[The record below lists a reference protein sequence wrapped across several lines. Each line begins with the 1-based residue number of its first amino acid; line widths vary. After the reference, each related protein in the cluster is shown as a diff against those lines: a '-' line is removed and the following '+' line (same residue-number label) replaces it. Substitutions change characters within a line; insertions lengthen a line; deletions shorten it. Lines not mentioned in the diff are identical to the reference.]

1 MSTEDYQAFRFSGKV
16 ALVTGA
22 GSGIGRATALAFA
35 AAGALVAAADLAG
48 ETAEETAALIRQ
60 AGGTCLPVRADA
72 SVAEDSAAM
81 VQKTVTAFGRLDIAF
96 NNAGI
101 SGGRP
106 GPDDFDE
113 ARYDRVMAVNAKGI
127 WLGMKHQ
134 IPEML
139 RLGGGAAKQAV
150 GGGAAKQAVGGGAA
164 KHAVSGGAAK
174 HEAGGSIVNMAS
186 IAGLTGVGALSYT
199 ASKHAVIG
207 MTKAAAVRYA
217 GQGIRINAIC
227 PGAVDT
233 PMIARATSGPSPPP
247 PGTTGP
253 LAAAADIAAAVLF
266 LCSAQASF
274 ITGHPLVV
282 DGGVLAG

>member
-1 MSTEDYQAFRFSGKV
+1 MTDFFPGKAV
-16 ALVTGA
+16 LVTGA

-35 AAGALVAAADLAG
+35 AAGALVAAADIAPDAA
-48 ETAEETAALIRQ
+48 TQTAALIAQ
-60 AGGTCLPVRADA
+60 TGGVALALTGDTSL
-72 SVAEDSAAM
+72 AEDSAAM
-81 VQKTVTAFGRLDIAF
+81 VQQTVTAFGRLDIAF

-113 ARYDRVMAVNAKGI
+113 ARFDRVMAVNAKGV
-127 WLGMKHQ
+127 WLGMKYQ
-134 IPEML
+134 IPEMA
-139 RLGGGAAKQAV
+139 RSGGGA
-150 GGGAAKQAVGGGAA
+150 
-164 KHAVSGGAAK
+164 
-174 HEAGGSIVNMAS
+174 IVNMAS
-186 IAGLTGVGALSYT
+186 IAGLTGVGALAYT

-217 GQGIRINAIC
+217 GSKIRINAIC

-233 PMIARATSGPSPPP
+233 PMFARATAGAAAP

-253 LAAAADIAAAVLF
+253 LASPEDIAAAVLW
-266 LCSAQASF
+266 LCSGDSRF

-282 DGGVLAG
+282 DGGILAG

>member
-1 MSTEDYQAFRFSGKV
+1 MSTEGSQAFRFSGKV
-16 ALVTGA
+16 AIVTGA

-35 AAGALVAAADLAG
+35 GAGALVAAADIDG
-48 ETAEETAALIRQ
+48 EAAEETAGVISK
-60 AGGTCLPVRADA
+60 AGGTSLAIRADT
-72 SVAEDSAAM
+72 SLAEDAAAM
-81 VQKTVTAFGRLDIAF
+81 VRQTAAAFGRLDIAF

-106 GPDDFDE
+106 GADDFDE

-127 WLGMKHQ
+127 WLGMKYQ
-134 IPEML
+134 IPEMQ
-139 RLGGGAAKQAV
+139 RAGGGA
-150 GGGAAKQAVGGGAA
+150 
-164 KHAVSGGAAK
+164 
-174 HEAGGSIVNMAS
+174 IVNMAS

-207 MTKAAAVRYA
+207 MTKAAATRYA
-217 GQGIRINAIC
+217 GEKIRINAIC

-233 PMIARATSGPSPPP
+233 PMLARAKSGPSPPP

-253 LAAAADIAAAVLF
+253 LAAPADIAAAVLW
-266 LCSAQASF
+266 LCSAQANF